1 MAKEFDQ
8 ESLRKYYLSNDIDF
22 SWMEKPSQHQFRWRD
37 ISGRWMS
44 SSRRIRDHE
53 TLLKAIK
60 NQNPTDIYFSTSSWL
75 NPIELPRLSDKDSPK
90 PVLIDHLIVFD
101 IDIPPF
107 SIKNIEI
114 ARKIAVGLH
123 LWISQNYDFELKNIS
138 FSGSKGFHLMY
149 KDNDRSLFSIENLIE
164 REKAVR
170 ENRENIVERVLSN
183 GFEIDKKVTQDTRRI
198 IRMPGTVHGKTG
210 WKCHRIDFET
220 LSMPF
225 TSWLEII
232 PKHEQA
238 IKIPKKAKR
247 TTKKKV
253 KTKSVKISIQSE
265 EITSLEV
272 SNHLPGTK
280 NRSALICWLPKSWG
294 LPEQAI
300 EKAKLM
306 MEKEKMGSCGFWL
319 SDDRIL
325 MICPRSISRSQL
337 IKILNRNGLKRLSEE
352 LKNKDHYWTRISGVY
367 GSSTGWEEQLEPI
380 NVLGK
385 DLDISCSWQWSSAHL
400 ELSSRMGL
408 NFEYDS
414 SNISGTEEPSIR
426 AVVRE

>member
-1 MAKEFDQ
+1 
-8 ESLRKYYLSNDIDF
+8 
-22 SWMEKPSQHQFRWRD
+22 
-37 ISGRWMS
+37 
-44 SSRRIRDHE
+44 
-53 TLLKAIK
+53 
-60 NQNPTDIYFSTSSWL
+60 
-75 NPIELPRLSDKDSPK
+75 
-90 PVLIDHLIVFD
+90 
-101 IDIPPF
+101 
-107 SIKNIEI
+107 
-114 ARKIAVGLH
+114 
-123 LWISQNYDFELKNIS
+123 
-138 FSGSKGFHLMY
+138 
-149 KDNDRSLFSIENLIE
+149 
-164 REKAVR
+164 
-170 ENRENIVERVLSN
+170 
-183 GFEIDKKVTQDTRRI
+183 
-198 IRMPGTVHGKTG
+198 
-210 WKCHRIDFET
+210 
-220 LSMPF
+220 SMPF

-247 TTKKKV
+247 TNKKKV
-253 KTKSVKISIQSE
+253 KTKSVKVPIQSE

-300 EKAKLM
+300 EKAKL
-306 MEKEKMGSCGFWL
+306 
-319 SDDRIL
+319 RIL
-325 MICPRSISRSQL
+325 MICPRSSSRSQL

-414 SNISGTEEPSIR
+414 SNLSGTEEPSLR